1 MSDELGNTALHYAAE
16 LDDFDLVQ
24 RLLQNRAAPN
34 SENKLGITPFHV
46 AAKMCSKDVV
56 NILLQFGAIPKLDKK
71 ERSILHFAALGGRI
85 GVMDILANIDPE
97 LAGLGNLSTK
107 NRLWDRFYSPELE
120 SRQVSLDRL
129 FSSLFFR
136 QDSIKWVKDR
146 KQVLKQAVRQDRN
159 PLRIPVLLENLSE
172 SLFHDFQSCYKD

>member
-1 MSDELGNTALHYAAE
+1 MADELGNTALHYAAE

-56 NILLQFGAIPKLDKK
+56 NILLQFGAVPKLDKK

-97 LAGLGNLSTK
+97 LAGLGNLSK
-107 NRLWDRFYSPELE
+107 KQALG
-120 SRQVSLDRL
+120 
-129 FSSLFFR
+129 
-136 QDSIKWVKDR
+136 
-146 KQVLKQAVRQDRN
+146 QVL
-159 PLRIPVLLENLSE
+159 
-172 SLFHDFQSCYKD
+172 QS